1 MITFAFGDESISVP
15 NPQYG
20 YDTEIIMP
28 ITYSRLANR
37 TYGHFDAGATYD
49 VRICRGLR
57 FLFNVTY
64 MALFAEFFKNALK
77 GRGNQITL
85 SLGETPSGFFPF
97 GPDKGDT
104 GDFVID
110 VVSYDPG
117 SQLQTPYKYWSPA
130 IEFSCSTYPDYTYTD
145 DTDQGQIVIGSITG
159 IKYPPY
165 GYNATSEYQI
175 SNVVLHGGEAK
186 FVDAGIYQDTRR
198 TSFTVSANQGKMAAI
213 VDECAGTIRGANNIF
228 QCPTGNYPFGPDVV
242 SNLWSAT
249 ASGGKYDV
257 KYLYSKVNENN
268 VSLVVT
274 HDRFDQFLSRMN
286 MVLL

>member
-1 MITFAFGDESISVP
+1 MITFTYGAESVEVP

-20 YDTEIIMP
+20 YDTEIVMP
-28 ITYSRLANR
+28 ITYNLLADG

-49 VRICRGLR
+49 ARICRNLR

-77 GRGNQITL
+77 GRGNQITM

-110 VVSYDPG
+110 VISYDPG
-117 SQLQTPYKYWSPA
+117 SQLQTPYKYWSPIINIA
-130 IEFSCSTYPDYTYTD
+130 CTTYPTYTYTD
-145 DTDQGQIVIGSITG
+145 DKAQGQIVIGSITG
-159 IKYPPY
+159 IKYPQY
-165 GYNATSEYQI
+165 GYSATSEYQI
-175 SNVVLHGGEAK
+175 SNTVLHGGTAQ
-186 FVDAGIYQDTRR
+186 FVDAGLYQDTRGS
-198 TSFTVSANQGKMAAI
+198 SFTVSANQGKMAAI
-213 VDECAGTIRGANNIF
+213 VAECIGTIRGANNLF
-228 QCPTGNYPFGPDVV
+228 QCPADNYPFGPDVV

-274 HDRFDQFLSRMN
+274 HDRFDQFSTRMN
-286 MVLL
+286 MMLL